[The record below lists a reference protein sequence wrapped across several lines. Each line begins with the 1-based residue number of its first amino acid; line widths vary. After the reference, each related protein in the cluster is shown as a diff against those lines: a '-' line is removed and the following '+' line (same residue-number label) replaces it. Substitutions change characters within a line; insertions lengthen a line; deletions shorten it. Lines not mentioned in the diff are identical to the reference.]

1 MWYNILIESLSKEYD
16 MKKILTFQEIIF
28 KLKEFWANQNCLI
41 REPYDLEKGAGTF
54 NPDTF
59 LRSLGAEPWRV
70 AYAEPC
76 RRPGD
81 GRYGENPNRLG
92 FYYQFQTLLKPA
104 PENILELYIESLE
117 YLGINT
123 KKHDLRFV
131 HDDWKSP
138 TLGAW
143 GLGWEVWLDGMEI
156 TQFTY
161 FQQVGGIALPSIPA
175 EITYGTERI
184 AMYLQGVSHFKDI
197 QWNDNT
203 TYGELHLD
211 SEWDYSTYSF
221 KVANK
226 DLYFD
231 LFDKFEREFQ
241 EALAHNAIFAAYD
254 LAIKCSHIF
263 NTLGS
268 LGAISVTE
276 RESYILRVRSMTAKV
291 AEAWVKRL
299 ENKKILK

>member
-1 MWYNILIESLSKEYD
+1 
-16 MKKILTFQEIIF
+16 MKNPNALTFQQIIF

-59 LRSLGAEPWRV
+59 LRSLGDKEWRV

-92 FYYQFQTLLKPA
+92 FYYQFQALLKPA
-104 PENILELYIESLE
+104 PDNIIDLYTESLR
-117 YLGINT
+117 YIGIDLN
-123 KKHDLRFV
+123 KHDLRFV

-161 FQQVGGIALPSIPA
+161 FQQVGGITLSSVPA
-175 EITYGTERI
+175 ELTYGTERI
-184 AMYLQGVSHFKDI
+184 AMYLQGVEHFKDI
-197 QWNDNT
+197 QWNSTT
-203 TYGELHLD
+203 TYGDLHLD
-211 SEWDYSTYSF
+211 SERDYSTYSF
-221 KVANK
+221 EVANQ
-226 DLYFD
+226 DLYFR
-231 LFDKFEREFQ
+231 LFNDFEKEFFRAI
-241 EALAHNAIFAAYD
+241 EANAIFAAYD

-268 LGAISVTE
+268 LGAISITE
-276 RESYILRVRSMTAKV
+276 RESYILRVRTMTAKV
-291 AEAWVKRL
+291 AESWVKRL
-299 ENKKILK
+299 EKETIA

>member
-1 MWYNILIESLSKEYD
+1 
-16 MKKILTFQEIIF
+16 MKKEALTFQEIIF
-28 KLKEFWANQNCLI
+28 RLKEFWAQHGCLI
-41 REPYDLEKGAGTF
+41 REGYDLEKGAGTF

-59 LRSLGAEPWRV
+59 LRALGNKPWSA

-104 PENILELYIESLE
+104 PDNVIDLYINSLE
-117 YLGINT
+117 YLGIDV

-161 FQQVGGIALPSIPA
+161 FQQVGGITLPLVPA
-175 EITYGTERI
+175 ELTYGTERI
-184 AMYLQGVSHFKDI
+184 AMYLQNVEHFKDI
-197 QWNDNT
+197 QWNKT
-203 TYGELHLD
+203 TKYGDLHLD
-211 SEWDYSTYSF
+211 SERDYSIYAF
-221 KVANK
+221 EVADK
-226 DLYFD
+226 DLYFK
-231 LFDKFEREFQ
+231 LFDSFEKECSHAVQ
-241 EALAHNAIFAAYD
+241 AGAIFAAYD

-263 NTLGS
+263 NILGS

-276 RESYILRVRSMTAKV
+276 RESYILRVRTMTSQV
-291 AEAWVKRL
+291 AHAWVERQNSCL
-299 ENKKILK
+299 C

>member
-1 MWYNILIESLSKEYD
+1 MINDYN
-16 MKKILTFQEIIF
+16 FQTIIF
-28 KLKEFWANQNCLI
+28 KLKEFWAKQDCLI

-59 LRSLGAEPWRV
+59 LRSLGDKSWKV
-70 AYAEPC
+70 AYVEPC

-92 FYYQFQTLLKPA
+92 FYYQFQALLKPA
-104 PENILELYIESLE
+104 PENILDLYTQSLS
-117 YLGINT
+117 YIGIDL

-161 FQQVGGIALPSIPA
+161 FQQVGGISLPVIPA

-184 AMYLQGVSHFKDI
+184 AMYLQGVEHFKDI
-197 QWNDNT
+197 KWNDT
-203 TYGELHLD
+203 TSYGDLHLD
-211 SEWDYSTYSF
+211 SERDYSVYSF
-221 KVANK
+221 EVADQ
-226 DLYFD
+226 DLYFRLFND
-231 LFDKFEREFQ
+231 LEKEFERTIQ
-241 EALAHNAIFAAYD
+241 KHAIFAAYD
-254 LAIKCSHIF
+254 LAMKCSHIF

-268 LGAISVTE
+268 LGAISITE
-276 RESYILRVRSMTAKV
+276 RESYILRVRSMTAQV
-291 AEAWVKRL
+291 AEAWVHRYP
-299 ENKKILK
+299 

>member
-1 MWYNILIESLSKEYD
+1 MRNPNA
-16 MKKILTFQEIIF
+16 LTFQDIIF
-28 KLKEFWANQNCLI
+28 KLKEFWAKQDCLI

-59 LRSLGAEPWRV
+59 LRSLGDEPWRV
-70 AYAEPC
+70 AYVEPC

-81 GRYGENPNRLG
+81 GRYGTNPNRMG
-92 FYYQFQTLLKPA
+92 FYYQFQALLKPA
-104 PENILELYIESLE
+104 PANILDLYIQSLE
-117 YLGINT
+117 YLGIDIT
-123 KKHDLRFV
+123 KHDLRFV

-143 GLGWEVWLDGMEI
+143 GLGWEVWLDGMEV

-161 FQQVGGIALPSIPA
+161 FQQIGGISLPSVPA
-175 EITYGTERI
+175 ELTYGTERL
-184 AMYLQGVSHFKDI
+184 AMYLQGVEHFKDI
-197 QWNDNT
+197 QWNDTT
-203 TYGELHLD
+203 TYGDLHLD

-221 KVANK
+221 EIA
-226 DLYFD
+226 DQALYFR
-231 LFDKFEREFQ
+231 LFNDFEKEFFRAIQ
-241 EALAHNAIFAAYD
+241 ANAIFAAYD

-276 RESYILRVRSMTAKV
+276 RESYILRVRAMTAEV
-291 AEAWVKRL
+291 AKSWVDRL
-299 ENKKILK
+299 ESKKTPTSL

>member
-1 MWYNILIESLSKEYD
+1 MNFQDIILN
-16 MKKILTFQEIIF
+16 
-28 KLKEFWANQNCLI
+28 LKQFWGEQGCLI

-59 LRSLGAEPWRV
+59 LRALGNKPWAA

-81 GRYGENPNRLG
+81 GRYGENPNRMG
-92 FYYQFQTLLKPA
+92 FYYQFQVLIKPS
-104 PENILELYIESLE
+104 PDNIIDLYLQSLSRI
-117 YLGINT
+117 GIDT
-123 KKHDLRFV
+123 SKHDIRFV

-161 FQQVGGIALPSIPA
+161 FQQVGGTSLPLVPA
-175 EITYGTERI
+175 ELTYGTERI
-184 AMYLQGVSHFKDI
+184 AMYLQGVEHFKDI
-197 QWNDNT
+197 KWNDTT
-203 TYGELHLD
+203 TYGDLHLD
-211 SEWDYSTYSF
+211 SERDYSTYSF
-221 KVANK
+221 EVADK
-226 DLYFD
+226 SLYFR
-231 LFDKFEREFQ
+231 LFDDFEKEFFRTI
-241 EALAHNAIFAAYD
+241 EKKAVFAAYD

-276 RESYILRVRSMTAKV
+276 RESYILRVRTMTAAV
-291 AEAWVKRL
+291 AKTWIEREQASISIK
-299 ENKKILK
+299 

>member
-1 MWYNILIESLSKEYD
+1 MTNPYN
-16 MKKILTFQEIIF
+16 FQTIIC
-28 KLKEFWANQNCLI
+28 KLKEFWAKQDCLI

-59 LRSLGAEPWRV
+59 LRSLGDKPWRV
-70 AYAEPC
+70 AYVEPC

-81 GRYGENPNRLG
+81 GRYGENPNRMG
-92 FYYQFQTLLKPA
+92 FYYQFQALLKPA
-104 PENILELYIESLE
+104 PDNILKLYTQSLE
-117 YLGINT
+117 YIGINL

-161 FQQVGGIALPSIPA
+161 FQQVGGISLPVIPA

-184 AMYLQGVSHFKDI
+184 AMYLQGVEHFKDI
-197 QWNDNT
+197 QWNDT
-203 TYGELHLD
+203 TSYGDLHLD
-211 SEWDYSTYSF
+211 SERDYSIYSF
-221 KVANK
+221 EVA
-226 DLYFD
+226 DQELYFRLFND
-231 LFDKFEREFQ
+231 LEKEFERTIQ
-241 EALAHNAIFAAYD
+241 KDAVFAAYD
-254 LAIKCSHIF
+254 LAMKCSHIF

-268 LGAISVTE
+268 LGAISITE
-276 RESYILRVRSMTAKV
+276 RESYILRVRSMTAQV
-291 AEAWVKRL
+291 AESWVRRVTS
-299 ENKKILK
+299 